1 MIDRDRLLAK
11 LDELDG
17 YVAELRSIAP
27 ERFEEYLSV
36 EKKRACERL
45 VQVLV
50 EASIDVCA
58 LLVAGLRLGLPG
70 EEDDLFEKLSRQGVL
85 SPPTAGILKR
95 MKGLRNLL
103 VHEYG
108 RINDEIVFDTVH
120 RRLGDFET
128 FKREILAFLRQL
140 LPPVGP

>member
-1 MIDRDRLLAK
+1 
-11 LDELDG
+11 
-17 YVAELRSIAP
+17 
-27 ERFEEYLSV
+27 
-36 EKKRACERL
+36 
-45 VQVLV
+45 
-50 EASIDVCA
+50 
-58 LLVAGLRLGLPG
+58 
-70 EEDDLFEKLSRQGVL
+70 
-85 SPPTAGILKR
+85 

-120 RRLGDFET
+120 RRLGDFDT

>member
-17 YVAELRSIAP
+17 YLAELRSIAP
-27 ERFEEYLSV
+27 ERFEEYLRV

-45 VQVLV
+45 VPVLV
-50 EASIDVCA
+50 EALIDACA

-70 EEDDLFEKLSRQGVL
+70 DEDDLFKKLVGRGVISNAMADSL
-85 SPPTAGILKR
+85 RR

-108 RINDEIVFDTVH
+108 RINDQIVFETI
-120 RRLGDFET
+120 RQRLGDFDT
-128 FKREILAFLRQL
+128 FKREILTFLRKA
-140 LPPVGP
+140 